1 MEKLE
6 SVRSGRVQK
15 SLRLQIKLW
24 LRETKPLALDLE
36 ETDEKGTRIQSIIL
50 HHYAQAIFFL
60 RLNNLTSYGF
70 PLPYPYS
77 YLEASTFNYL

>member
-15 SLRLQIKLW
+15 SLGLQIKLR
-24 LRETKPLALDLE
+24 LSETKQLALDLE

-50 HHYAQAIFFL
+50 HHYTQAIFFL
-60 RLNNLTSYGF
+60 RLNNLTSYGVSLF
-70 PLPYPYS
+70 PTPI
-77 YLEASTFNYL
+77 AI